1 MFAHVLNVPVT
12 TVGEALCVLVSFRL
26 LDAYDEH
33 QALLKE
39 QESLKRRAENG

>member
-1 MFAHVLNVPVT
+1 MCLKCLHEN
-12 TVGEALCVLVSFRL
+12 GEKSFLFVSFRL

-39 QESLKRRAENG
+39 QDSLKRRAENG

>member
-1 MFAHVLNVPVT
+1 MKMVSK
-12 TVGEALCVLVSFRL
+12 ALLFFCLIRL

-39 QESLKRRAENG
+39 QDSLKRRAENG

>member
-1 MFAHVLNVPVT
+1 MEVVNKVLFFSFVF
-12 TVGEALCVLVSFRL
+12 FRL

-39 QESLKRRAENG
+39 QDSLKRRAENG